1 MQGLKVNLIITD
13 YSMPGMSGYDLL
25 KTVKVSHYHPSP
37 LLHHS
42 FFRLIYI
49 HAWLTIISELLEKL
63 IHNLTK
69 GSGFERKTSVS
80 TYYLRKC

>member
-25 KTVKVSHYHPSP
+25 KTVKVSHY
-37 LLHHS
+37 LHDS

-49 HAWLTIISELLEKL
+49 PA
-63 IHNLTK
+63 
-69 GSGFERKTSVS
+69 
-80 TYYLRKC
+80 